1 MPSMRQALT
10 WRWVQ
15 NPGYTLHLLQDVPA
29 PYRCLLLLY
38 AGGQWS
44 RYSGAEAS
52 CVDWLAGC
60 LHQRG
65 ERVPNRSFLSHANAQ
80 EPNTQSERTTVH
92 STCRP
97 QNLIWGSWGCLS
109 HIVKAVLGSPSCVL
123 GKGTAGL
130 MPVFGKHSNGCV
142 TSVVLRSTKKKLAT
156 LTKPND
162 MRTISS

>member
-1 MPSMRQALT
+1 MENGKMQSMRQALT

-15 NPGYTLHLLQDVPA
+15 NLGYILHLLQDVPA
-29 PYRCLLLLY
+29 PYRWY
-38 AGGQWS
+38 AAQKTIPTVRALSVQHDSSPSDGL
-44 RYSGAEAS
+44 R
-52 CVDWLAGC
+52 LPAGC

-109 HIVKAVLGSPSCVL
+109 HIVKG
-123 GKGTAGL
+123 
-130 MPVFGKHSNGCV
+130 
-142 TSVVLRSTKKKLAT
+142 
-156 LTKPND
+156 
-162 MRTISS
+162 